1 MSIVD
6 DFDVPDGT
14 AAVVQR
20 TSLLGEYYVDLVL
33 PDEFDPQ
40 AGPFLASG
48 DVIDDATTQP
58 DVEQLAEQ
66 AAAVVGALTADDIGA
81 TVARSEEHTSELQSL
96 MRISNAV
103 FCLKKKKTSKNKKP
117 NNSQKKKRKHINTIN
132 NNIES
137 TNQLNTPTNN
147 INYDTKNYT
156 NI

>member
-40 AGPFLASG
+40 AGPFLARG

-58 DVEQLAEQ
+58 DVEQLAEP
-66 AAAVVGALTADDIGA
+66 AAAVVGAPTADDTGRTVYAAAEGLGGRGEVLNELGRDTRLVAGHLAERQAAERTRGGEGRRGA
-81 TVARSEEHTSELQSL
+81 
-96 MRISNAV
+96 IS
-103 FCLKKKKTSKNKKP
+103 
-117 NNSQKKKRKHINTIN
+117 
-132 NNIES
+132 
-137 TNQLNTPTNN
+137 
-147 INYDTKNYT
+147 
-156 NI
+156 

>member
-81 TVARSEEHTSELQSL
+81 TVDAAAEGLRSEEHTSELQSL
-96 MRISNAV
+96 MRISYAV
-103 FCLKKKKTSKNKKP
+103 F
-117 NNSQKKKRKHINTIN
+117 
-132 NNIES
+132 
-137 TNQLNTPTNN
+137 
-147 INYDTKNYT
+147 
-156 NI
+156 